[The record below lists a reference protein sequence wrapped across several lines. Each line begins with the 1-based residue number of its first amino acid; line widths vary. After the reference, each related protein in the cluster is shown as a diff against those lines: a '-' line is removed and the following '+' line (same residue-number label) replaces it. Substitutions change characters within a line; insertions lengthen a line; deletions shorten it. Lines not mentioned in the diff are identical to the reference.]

1 MRTRM
6 TRRWLLVTVLA
17 AALVA
22 VGVAYA
28 AYPDT
33 NVETYTGCL
42 STGGVAG
49 QIGKVAVGLDPLKPC
64 GSNER
69 VVHLGGGDITK
80 VTAGAGLSGGGDSGA
95 VTLSVDAA
103 HSLPQACGSGQV
115 PKSDGSDN
123 WSCANDDN
131 TTYSAGT
138 GIDLSGTSFSV
149 SSGYRLPQGCSDGEF
164 ARWSSS
170 SWSCGTPPAPN
181 LGAYQSS
188 LVSGFSLPDGDG
200 ANVVA
205 SVTVPAGNY
214 LVVAKGQIESN
225 QTVSDFADTHC
236 EAAGDHLDLGSIVVN
251 DDGGAE
257 IPFALTGVQST
268 NGGSISL
275 LCSADNHADGMSV
288 DNARIVA
295 LRIGG

>member
-1 MRTRM
+1 M
-6 TRRWLLVTVLA
+6 TRRWLMAATLT
-17 AALVA
+17 AALAA

-42 STGGVAG
+42 NTGGVAG
-49 QIGKVAVGLDPLKPC
+49 QLGKVAVGMTPLKAC
-64 GSNER
+64 ASNER

-80 VTAGAGLSGGGDSGA
+80 VTAGAGLSGGGDNGA
-95 VTLSVDAA
+95 VTLGLDAG
-103 HSLPQACGSGQV
+103 HSLPQSCASGQV
-115 PKSDGSDN
+115 AKSDGSN
-123 WSCANDDN
+123 TWTCANDND

-164 ARWSSS
+164 AQWSST

-188 LVSGFSLPDGDG
+188 LVSGFSLSDGDG
-200 ANVVA
+200 AKTVA

-225 QTVSDFADTHC
+225 KTVSDFAGTHC

-251 DDGGAE
+251 DDGGIE
-257 IPFALTGVQST
+257 IPFALTGIQST
-268 NGGSISL
+268 SGGSISL

-295 LRIGG
+295 VRIGG